1 MAEPNHETIK
11 NLIQLSRIDCS
22 PEEQESLLKDLK
34 AILSYFEQLEE
45 IDTKDVIPCLNVLEG
60 MTNVT
65 RDDVVGEPMPR
76 ELFLANAP
84 SQVGGMIRVPPVL
97 KQN

>member
-1 MAEPNHETIK
+1 MATLNKETIQ
-11 NLIQLSRIDCS
+11 NLIQLSRIDCT

-34 AILSYFEQLEE
+34 TILSHFEQLQE
-45 IDTKDVIPCLNVLEG
+45 IDTKNVLPCLNVLEG

-65 RDDVVGEPMPR
+65 RDDIAGEPMPR

-84 SQVGGMIRVPPVL
+84 SQVGGMIRVPPVF
-97 KQN
+97 KQS